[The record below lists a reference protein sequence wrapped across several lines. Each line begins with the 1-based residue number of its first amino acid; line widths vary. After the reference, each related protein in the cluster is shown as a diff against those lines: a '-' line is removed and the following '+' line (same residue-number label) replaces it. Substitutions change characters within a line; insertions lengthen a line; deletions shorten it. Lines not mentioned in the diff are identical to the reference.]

1 MHAKSLQLCLTLWDS
16 MDCSPPG
23 SSVHGISQARILEWV
38 AISFTVLFYLNEIL
52 KQLFEL
58 LLRQIVHIYYLG
70 SVTKKLLCFSV
81 NILVLWRLCPLKSQV
96 AVFAFKEAV
105 TPSSLY
111 RLTWGGKYTVT
122 LLGILRLF
130 RHF

>member
-1 MHAKSLQLCLTLWDS
+1 

-81 NILVLWRLCPLKSQV
+81 NILVL
-96 AVFAFKEAV
+96 
-105 TPSSLY
+105 
-111 RLTWGGKYTVT
+111 
-122 LLGILRLF
+122 
-130 RHF
+130 